1 VGQGDWILDA
11 TGAVVRVERENI
23 DKSGRNPR
31 FLLRIVLAP
40 ESVDAPPEA
49 RLPAQLVIQVQES
62 DLAKLG
68 AAEPKAGARVKV
80 KARGNGP
87 APATFYLTAIESL

>member
-1 VGQGDWILDA
+1 MGSGDWILTA

-23 DKSGRNPR
+23 DKSGKNPR

-49 RLPAQLVIQVQES
+49 RLSVELVLQIQDR

-68 AAEPKAGARVKV
+68 PEPKPGARIKV

-87 APATFYLTAIESL
+87 SPATFYLTAIESL